1 MFAVKT
7 NEEIGSHLEKLILT
21 KYPSVRKFCIAYLDI
36 DPHGD
41 SEDPTQIRNI
51 SNRFSQIIHG
61 KKSIQTYDLPIVSE
75 LLGVACEDILS
86 CGETRVPLASRRT
99 NYNIAFSNNEADW
112 AEYLAREDCIAAYAD
127 EFGKTV
133 LDYAI
138 EFKNYKFIK
147 YLIDKGYITLIS
159 EDPHYEYYPN
169 FGAESTIAERHYEH
183 PTLKTEFYENLLLRT
198 QILSLAISNNDTDVL
213 DRFKARILPIQLMA
227 DLHCSDLDF
236 AKYYDEGLISAIANS
251 KSKIFNYFL
260 EEYKT
265 KVYNDRYEITWIY
278 PFLGELICE
287 CIKNKDFDKALKAIE
302 VVIKHNKMVYEQMH
316 KAYLKI
322 AKVINDSSYSRSYQ
336 NALDMVKRE
345 YTIDKNKCFVSLW
358 TYYAKD
364 IGPLFFNI
372 IHADYAT
379 KEVKVQSKINELN
392 KIYADILGL
401 PNSFIKNS

>member
-7 NEEIGSHLEKLILT
+7 NEEIGSHLEKLILA

-41 SEDPTQIRNI
+41 SKDPTQIRSI

-112 AEYLAREDCIAAYAD
+112 ATYLAREDHIAAYAD

-147 YLIDKGYITLIS
+147 YLIDKGYIMLVS
-159 EDPHYEYYPN
+159 EDPRYEAFPN
-169 FGAESTIAERHYEH
+169 FGAESMIAERPYEH
-183 PTLKTEFYENLLLRT
+183 PSLKTEFYENLLLRT
-198 QILSLAISNNDTDVL
+198 QILSLAISNNDVDVL
-213 DRFKARILPIQLMA
+213 DGFKARIFPIQLTA
-227 DLHCSDLDF
+227 DLYHSEPDF
-236 AKYYDEGLISAIANS
+236 MQYYDEDFISAIANS
-251 KSKIFNYFL
+251 RSKIFNYFL

-265 KVYNDRYEITWIY
+265 MAYDDRYEITWIY

-322 AKVINDSSYSRSYQ
+322 AKVINDSSYYRSYQ
-336 NALDMVKRE
+336 NALDMVKGE
-345 YTIDKNKCFVSLW
+345 YHVDKNKCFVSLW
-358 TYYAKD
+358 TYYARD

-372 IHADYAT
+372 IHVDYAT
-379 KEVKVQSKINELN
+379 KEAKVQSKIDELN
-392 KIYADILGL
+392 KIYADILDL